1 MPRDLDNP
9 YGMTF
14 RGRERALRFI
24 RPYRNIGEL
33 NPVEQLKL
41 SRHPFEVAQAVIDI
55 YSKQGPEAINAVPGE
70 QERLK
75 WVGMYP
81 QRQGGDAFMMRIKV
95 PGGVLTA
102 AQVREI
108 GVAADA
114 YAEGPDDSPVFG
126 NRYADLTTRQDI
138 QLHWIRIADVP
149 RIWQRF
155 WDVGLT
161 TVQACGDSARNV
173 CSCPVSGIDAKEVVE
188 ALPVAQ
194 AISAYFT
201 GNREYAN
208 LPRKFKISV
217 TGCLEDCARVE
228 INDIGLW
235 PAEQG
240 DGSIGF
246 NVLIG
251 GGLSDGE
258 RMASDIDVFIRP
270 DQAVELCRG
279 VAQLFGELGNR
290 ENRGLS
296 RMRYLAQELGPEGFR
311 SALDER
317 TKFTLEPAG
326 RELTDRYRGDHV
338 GVHPQKQ
345 PGLVYVGC
353 SVPVGRMHGI
363 DLIETARL
371 AETYGDGGVRIGLD
385 QNFILSG
392 IPEDRLD
399 DLLAEPLMA
408 KYSPFPG
415 PFERGVVA
423 CTGSEFC
430 RFAVVETKERA
441 VKWAR
446 NLDAATEG
454 TTAPAATVAAT
465 PASSACTSPAVR
477 PPAPS
482 PRSPTSGSGGTSP
495 TWTSTSKRPS
505 TSASADPSDPTPPS
519 STGSPAPCRW
529 TGSPTPSLRI
539 VGRYQAE
546 RRTGEPF
553 HLWARRTPREELAA
567 TIAGSRRGGRLMKR
581 YRIRE
586 EMNGI
591 PEPPGKVWFWELEAG
606 VIHADRCIECG
617 TCIAVCPSNSIG
629 IDEDTNLPELVKM
642 CTGCSLCWDFCP
654 RGRSPLRGPVAAFD
668 HVVGRGCRGASR
680 PRSGRTPP
688 TPTGRSP
695 VGHPADG
702 LGAVVE
708 SFAVRASSRLDDV
721 QDGGAV
727 DALLIGLLAAGE
739 IDGALVSKPSGDPDE
754 QWKGVATIATTAGE
768 ILAASGSFYNQT
780 MALAELDLSRY
791 KLPPKPRIAVVGT
804 PCEVQGLRAMQA
816 RRWPTGAHRVDA
828 VVLSIALMCTKNFDY
843 EALDPAASCATSGE
857 WTWTGC
863 RKWTSYGAA

>member
-1 MPRDLDNP
+1 MQ
-9 YGMTF
+9 F
-14 RGRERALRFI
+14 RGRERGLRFI
-24 RPYRNIGEL
+24 RPYRIIGEL
-33 NPVEQLKL
+33 NPSEQLKL
-41 SRHPFEVAQAVIDI
+41 ARHPFEVAQAVIDT
-55 YSKQGPEAINAVPGE
+55 YSKQGPDSINAVPGE
-70 QERLK
+70 VERLK

-95 PGGVLTA
+95 PGGVMTA
-102 AQVREI
+102 AQVREV

-173 CSCPVSGIDAKEVVE
+173 CSCPVSGIDAHEVVD

-208 LPRKFKISV
+208 LPRKFKIAV

-235 PAEQG
+235 PAEQS

-279 VAQLFGELGNR
+279 VAQVFGELGNR
-290 ENRGLS
+290 ENRGLA

-311 SALDER
+311 AALDER
-317 TKFTLEPAG
+317 TKFSLDPAG
-326 RELTDRYRGDHV
+326 KELTDRFRGDHV

-371 AETYGDGGVRIGLD
+371 AETYGDGSVRIGTD

-392 IPEDRLD
+392 VPEERLD
-399 DLLAEPLMA
+399 DLLAEPLLA

-446 NLDAATEG
+446 KLDAELAEQG
-454 TTAPAATVAAT
+454 TGGGDAGVIRMHFSGCSASCAQPQIADIGFRGDIAHVDQHIEEAVDIGLGGSLGPDAAFIDWVTGAT
-465 PASSACTSPAVR
+465 PVNEVPDAL
-477 PPAPS
+477 
-482 PRSPTSGSGGTSP
+482 
-495 TWTSTSKRPS
+495 
-505 TSASADPSDPTPPS
+505 
-519 STGSPAPCRW
+519 
-529 TGSPTPSLRI
+529 LRV

-546 RRTGEPF
+546 RRANEPF
-553 HLWARRTPREELAA
+553 HLWARRVPMAELKA
-567 TIAGSRRGGRLMKR
+567 TV
-581 YRIRE
+581 
-586 EMNGI
+586 NG
-591 PEPPGKVWFWELEAG
+591 
-606 VIHADRCIECG
+606 
-617 TCIAVCPSNSIG
+617 
-629 IDEDTNLPELVKM
+629 
-642 CTGCSLCWDFCP
+642 
-654 RGRSPLRGPVAAFD
+654 
-668 HVVGRGCRGASR
+668 
-680 PRSGRTPP
+680 
-688 TPTGRSP
+688 TPT
-695 VGHPADG
+695 
-702 LGAVVE
+702 AV
-708 SFAVRASSRLDDV
+708 SS
-721 QDGGAV
+721 
-727 DALLIGLLAAGE
+727 
-739 IDGALVSKPSGDPDE
+739 
-754 QWKGVATIATTAGE
+754 
-768 ILAASGSFYNQT
+768 
-780 MALAELDLSRY
+780 
-791 KLPPKPRIAVVGT
+791 
-804 PCEVQGLRAMQA
+804 
-816 RRWPTGAHRVDA
+816 
-828 VVLSIALMCTKNFDY
+828 
-843 EALDPAASCATSGE
+843 
-857 WTWTGC
+857 
-863 RKWTSYGAA
+863 